1 MRVKKLKRVLEQQ
14 EAEEDMVESS
24 WVGLV
29 FSAVGWCVLEIFVWE
44 VGWTVV
50 LDEPNF
56 FFFFF
61 NIFLY

>member
-44 VGWTVV
+44 VRWFRWGLVAARGRFY
-50 LDEPNF
+50 LP
-56 FFFFF
+56 
-61 NIFLY
+61 Y